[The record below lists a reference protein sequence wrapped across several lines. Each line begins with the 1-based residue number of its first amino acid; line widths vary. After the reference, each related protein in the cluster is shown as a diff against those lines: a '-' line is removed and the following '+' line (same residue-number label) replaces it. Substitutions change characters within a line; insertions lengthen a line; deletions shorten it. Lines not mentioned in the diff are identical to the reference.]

1 MNLSQQEDWKF
12 EVISQILLALAKNER
27 LKDALIFKG
36 ALILNEYLP
45 TKRKSLDIDSNLAEE
60 FLSLYPT
67 RETRESFLK
76 EQFERAIS
84 RHFEAQN
91 PVRYELLS
99 LKIGPS
105 PKADHPLRWDGFL
118 ITVSLKDRG
127 NEGVRGLP
135 KLAIDV
141 AAPETLSE
149 QSVTEIIYNG
159 VVIRA
164 YSLERVTGEKA
175 RAYLSTLRAYCA
187 KMKKPRDAVRVKDLY
202 DLTQIHRKKPVSDTA
217 FWNTAGNE
225 FRLAYESRFV
235 DCSGAASFMEGW
247 EETRAAYEKS
257 PVIPKDIYFED
268 VTSSIR
274 AISSYWQQTGIIP
287 FAFPLPVSTA
297 RRSSP

>member
-12 EVISQILLALAKNER
+12 EVISQILLAVAKNEC

-45 TKRKSLDIDSNLAEE
+45 TKRKSLDIDSNLADE
-60 FLSLYPT
+60 FLSIYPT

-84 RHFEAQN
+84 RYFEAQN
-91 PVRYELLS
+91 PVRYELLN
-99 LKIGPS
+99 LKIVPN
-105 PKADHPLRWDGFL
+105 PKAAHPLRWDGFL

-135 KLAIDV
+135 KLTIDV

-149 QSVTEIIYNG
+149 QSVVEIVVYNGVNG

-175 RAYLSTLRAYCA
+175 RAYLSTLRTYCA
-187 KMKKPRDAVRVKDLY
+187 KMERPRGAVRVKDLY
-202 DLTQIHRKKPVSDTA
+202 DLTQIHRKKPMSDTA
-217 FWNTAGNE
+217 FWNIAGNE
-225 FRLAYESRFV
+225 FRLACKSRFV
-235 DCSGAASFMEGW
+235 DCSEATCFMEGW
-247 EETRAAYEKS
+247 EETKAAYEKS
-257 PVIPKDIYFED
+257 RVIPRDIYFED

-274 AISSYWQQTGIIP
+274 AISSYWQQIGIIP
-287 FAFPLPVSTA
+287 FAFPLIKG
-297 RRSSP
+297 